1 MSEKYIRVL
10 RDGYVSMD
18 MAQNILVIKTVAGM
32 AMAVCLAIDAMNWSE
47 VVGSIVPGDD
57 TIMCAIRTTEDTPKV
72 MDKIRK
78 IVRQEE

>member
-1 MSEKYIRVL
+1 MFSHIFHIS
-10 RDGYVSMD
+10 G
-18 MAQNILVIKTVAGM
+18 QNIECAQHILAPAVVACGTII
-32 AMAVCLAIDAMNWSE
+32 VCLAIDAMNWSE
-47 VVGSIVPGDD
+47 VVGSIAGDD